1 LRWPACHDRGSPA
14 RARPASGDILVQRE
28 LFTVYAPVT
37 TGILVSTVPSLNPWV
52 FSAMKVEAV
61 EA

>member
-1 LRWPACHDRGSPA
+1 
-14 RARPASGDILVQRE
+14 LVQRE

-37 TGILVSTVPSLNPWV
+37 TGILVSIVLSPNPWV
-52 FSAMKVEAV
+52 FSRMKVEAV

>member
-1 LRWPACHDRGSPA
+1 
-14 RARPASGDILVQRE
+14 LVQRE